1 MSLCGGGYARYS
13 RAMRKPVV
21 LALAL
26 LAFSPAFAEEKPD
39 ARARKQ
45 EQARRCASEGPG
57 FIYSKEADACIR
69 VGGAVGGQYS
79 TGSSGGAY
87 GR

>member
-1 MSLCGGGYARYS
+1 MKHVLVSCAALFVAGAALAEDS
-13 RAMRKPVV
+13 KPV
-21 LALAL
+21 
-26 LAFSPAFAEEKPD
+26 D
-39 ARARKQ
+39 RAKKQ

-79 TGSSGGAY
+79 TGSTGGY